1 MVKMKEMNSEGTKS
15 NLIRILKGSAFS
27 IVITLVLLFI
37 YSALL
42 TYTSLNENTMPV
54 FVIAITA
61 ISILAGSLI
70 SSINIKKNGL
80 TNGAMVGLIYIL
92 VIYLLSSII
101 GQNFSLNMYSII
113 MFVAS
118 VIAGAIGGIIGV
130 NKK

>member
-1 MVKMKEMNSEGTKS
+1 MVKMKEMNSEGTKG

-27 IVITLVLLFI
+27 IVITLVLLLI

-42 TYTSLNENTMPV
+42 TYTSLNENTMPI

-113 MFVAS
+113 MFIAS
-118 VIAGAIGGIIGV
+118 VMAGAIGGIIGV
-130 NKK
+130 NRK

>member
-1 MVKMKEMNSEGTKS
+1 MVKMKEMNSEGTKG

-27 IVITLVLLFI
+27 IVITLVLLLI

-42 TYTSLNENTMPV
+42 TYTSLNENTMPI

-92 VIYLLSSII
+92 AIYLLSSVISK
-101 GQNFSLNMYSII
+101 NFSLNMYSII
-113 MFVAS
+113 MVIAS
-118 VIAGAIGGIIGV
+118 VMTGAIGGIIGV
-130 NKK
+130 NRK